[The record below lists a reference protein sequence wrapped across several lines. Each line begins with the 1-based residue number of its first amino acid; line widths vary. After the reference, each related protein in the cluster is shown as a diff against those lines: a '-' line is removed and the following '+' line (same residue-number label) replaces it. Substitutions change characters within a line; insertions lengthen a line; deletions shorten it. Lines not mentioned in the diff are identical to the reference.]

1 MILKLLISI
10 IMLLQAPKN
19 VFAHGNYELLTKDI
33 DKYTVEST
41 YDPLDSSLGL
51 SSPITFY
58 LKDKS
63 TNSDA
68 TYQTI
73 WVKITQGYTTVFSAP
88 ITKPDIGPT
97 SMMFRFPKEGDY
109 NLNLRFQ
116 NEDKFIAEA
125 SFPLKIISFETP
137 KEEGFPKA
145 MSLLLVGITS
155 LVVGLSVGFFVPKML
170 KTKK

>member
-10 IMLLQAPKN
+10 IMLLQVPTN
-19 VFAHGNYELLTKDI
+19 VFAHGNYELLTRDVGN
-33 DKYTVEST
+33 YTVEST

-63 TNSDA
+63 TNTDA

-109 NLNLRFQ
+109 ELNLRFQ
-116 NEDKFIAEA
+116 NEDEFIAEA
-125 SFPLKIISFETP
+125 SFPLKIVSFETQD
-137 KEEGFPKA
+137 KSSKTFPIA
-145 MSLLLVGITS
+145 AAALASLIVGIS
-155 LVVGLSVGFFVPKML
+155 IGFFVPRL
-170 KTKK
+170 PVF